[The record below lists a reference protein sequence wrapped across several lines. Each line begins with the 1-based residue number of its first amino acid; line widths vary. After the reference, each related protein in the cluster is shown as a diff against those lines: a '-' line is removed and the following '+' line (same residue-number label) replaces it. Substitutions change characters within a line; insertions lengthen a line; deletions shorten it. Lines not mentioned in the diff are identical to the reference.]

1 MTLQNDP
8 RGIYK
13 WQKITRTKTRTR
25 TEITTLIKHLTKMLW
40 TAETVQRTVQ
50 KTLPEAVMEIRH
62 PMHMTK
68 SRMTILTDTKAD
80 RYKR

>member
-8 RGIYK
+8 GGMYK
-13 WQKITRTKTRTR
+13 WQKITRTKTRTK
-25 TEITTLIKHLTKMLW
+25 ITALIKHLTKMLW

-50 KTLPEAVMEIRH
+50 KTLPETATETKH

-68 SRMTILTDTKAD
+68 NRMTILTDTKAD

>member
-8 RGIYK
+8 GGMYK
-13 WQKITRTKTRTR
+13 WQKITRTKTRT
-25 TEITTLIKHLTKMLW
+25 EITALIKHLTKMLW
-40 TAETVQRTVQ
+40 TAKTVQRTVQ

-68 SRMTILTDTKAD
+68 NRMIILTDTKAD

>member
-8 RGIYK
+8 GGMYK
-13 WQKITRTKTRTR
+13 WQKITRTKTRT
-25 TEITTLIKHLTKMLW
+25 EITALIKHLTKMLW
-40 TAETVQRTVQ
+40 TAKTVQRTVQ

-68 SRMTILTDTKAD
+68 NRMTILTDTKAD

>member
-8 RGIYK
+8 GGMYK
-13 WQKITRTKTRTR
+13 WQKITRTKTRT
-25 TEITTLIKHLTKMLW
+25 EITALIKHLTKMLW
-40 TAETVQRTVQ
+40 TAETVQRT
-50 KTLPEAVMEIRH
+50 LPEAIMEIRH